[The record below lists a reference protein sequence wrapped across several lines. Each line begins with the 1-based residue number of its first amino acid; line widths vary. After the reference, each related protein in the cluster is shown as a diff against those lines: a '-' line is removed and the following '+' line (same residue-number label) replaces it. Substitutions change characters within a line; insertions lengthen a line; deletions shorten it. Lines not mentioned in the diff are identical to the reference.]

1 MLDCFFDLLAWFIPR
16 EAACDAAT
24 PRVPNPPR
32 LLAFPDA
39 EEGDCDELGEDG
51 ISANGLFP
59 EDDFNDFF
67 DEVVFELELDDWA
80 GDVADDDWEF
90 KFPYAAYNAVECI
103 MQCSLKNIFYWNLKN
118 YIYIYT
124 KF

>member
-1 MLDCFFDLLAWFIPR
+1 MLDHFWDLLAWFIPR
-16 EAACDAAT
+16 EAACEAAT

-51 ISANGLFP
+51 ISANGFP

-90 KFPYAAYNAVECI
+90 KFPYAAYNAN
-103 MQCSLKNIFYWNLKN
+103 KNIVWCNFRQMYSS
-118 YIYIYT
+118 
-124 KF
+124 